1 VVHVRRRGGPAP
13 GNRLDLAVKADQA
26 VEAHRLHD
34 TGFTFAEI
42 AERMGVSLTTAW
54 RRCRWY
60 EDWTRP
66 ATVGRPIRRIPPQR
80 GTRACPR
87 GRPCIPEVDHP
98 ELRNRA
104 PVRCHANRRDGDECG
119 NPPMR
124 GQAVCRMHGGAS
136 PQARRAAAR
145 RMVAARQRRAIGYR
159 LHQYC

>member
-1 VVHVRRRGGPAP
+1 MTMRRRGGSTPYV
-13 GNRLDLAVKADQA
+13 RLDLAVKADQGS
-26 VEAHRLHD
+26 EAHQLH
-34 TGFTFAEI
+34 TAGFTFAEV
-42 AERMGVSLTTAW
+42 ADRMGVSLTTAW
-54 RRCRWY
+54 RRCRWF
-60 EDWTRP
+60 EDWTTP
-66 ATVGRPIRRIPPQR
+66 AESGHPIRRIPPQR

-98 ELRNRA
+98 ELQNRA
-104 PVRCHANRRDGDECG
+104 PRRCHATCRDGRGCG

-145 RMVAARQRRAIGYR
+145 GVVATRQRQAIGYR